1 VLFTQEQPD
10 YIYVLRLA
18 DANHARINDRVLY
31 SSFILMP
38 DKLVE
43 DWSVAKPEQLQATDL
58 EPVLALAPTLV
69 ILSTGNRHIFP
80 PAVVLA
86 TCLTRGIGIEIMTN
100 DASARTYNVLASEG
114 RRVALAM
121 ILSGER

>member
-1 VLFTQEQPD
+1 MSNRVASRLSTTEVSLCSFTQEQPD

-43 DWSVAKPEQLQATDL
+43 DWSGGQAGAVASNRFGTRAGVGTD
-58 EPVLALAPTLV
+58 ASHS
-69 ILSTGNRHIFP
+69 IHWKSSHLSSSRSAGNLPDAWNRHQK
-80 PAVVLA
+80 
-86 TCLTRGIGIEIMTN
+86 
-100 DASARTYNVLASEG
+100 S
-114 RRVALAM
+114 
-121 ILSGER
+121 